1 MSAAYMDIVL
11 AEGLDP
17 RFKWTVLI
25 SVALH
30 VAAILVGLIIIPEIT
45 SSAKKAPPIYT
56 VNLISIPK
64 ATAKV
69 TKTRPVKKSMPKT
82 TVTPAYIPPK
92 SKAKL
97 VPVGPVAEKPKKK
110 TGLKKI
116 AKAPPQ
122 TKPVRRV
129 DSGRDIEAALSR
141 IQREVAKKQQADQR
155 LDSALAKVA
164 EKVESGS
171 DDPSLYSLQGTGT
184 ARELESK
191 MRDYLVILYNVIQ
204 ANWNMPPASL
214 IKKKGVLEA
223 VYIIEIAP
231 SGQIRRAWFERKSG
245 DKFFDQSTEKAVAR
259 SVLPPLPDLY
269 KGGSFEVGLRF
280 TPTGLINK

>member
-11 AEGLDP
+11 AEGFDP
-17 RFKWTVLI
+17 RFKWTILI

-30 VAAILVGLIIIPEIT
+30 VAAILIGLIIIPEIA

-56 VNLISIPK
+56 VNFISLPETTTK
-64 ATAKV
+64 AAE
-69 TKTRPVKKSMPKT
+69 TRPVKKSVPKT
-82 TVTPAYIPPK
+82 TVKRAYVPPK

-97 VPVGPVAEKPKKK
+97 VPVGRVAEKPTKK
-110 TGLKKI
+110 TNLKKI

-122 TKPVRRV
+122 TKPIRRV
-129 DSGRDIEAALSR
+129 DSSRDIEAALSR
-141 IQREVAKKQQADQR
+141 IQREVDSRETTDQR

-164 EKVESGS
+164 EKVEAGS

-184 ARELESK
+184 ARELESR
-191 MRDYLVILYNVIQ
+191 MRDYLVIIYNVIQ

-231 SGQIRRAWFERKSG
+231 SGQIKRAWFERKSG

-269 KGGSFEVGLRF
+269 KNGSFEVGLRF
-280 TPTGLINK
+280 TPSGLTNR